1 MTGKDQ
7 RITLKSLKI
16 EIVTLQ
22 EELNRNKKHVAK
34 IEKEFKNAK
43 EEIQELKGTKNK
55 KEEEISVL
63 DCDRSRKGFKCQ
75 KPEKF

>member
-1 MTGKDQ
+1 MTSKDQ

-43 EEIQELKGTKNK
+43 EETRLKSKVFSL
-55 KEEEISVL
+55 ESL
-63 DCDRSRKGFKCQ
+63 
-75 KPEKF
+75 